1 MTKVVG
7 VSLRVI
13 TTNDHRGPRD
23 AINHNWHK
31 LFNQYNIVPIFI
43 PNQPDLVASLLK
55 DISVSALLLVGGN
68 NVGPIDEYERSIHI
82 DDVSTERDATEYAII
97 DYALR
102 HHKPILGVCRGMQ
115 ILNTYFD
122 GHIVR
127 NLKDVNLA
135 SHSHVDVTHD
145 LDIVD
150 SEYQS
155 YLRANSA
162 HTNSFHSNAVTEAT
176 LSAELL
182 PFAIARDG
190 IVEGVYHP
198 NYPIIGMQWHPE
210 RPDSAEN
217 IDRML
222 IEKWLS
228 NR

>member
-1 MTKVVG
+1 MTTVVG

-13 TTNDHRGPRD
+13 TSNDRRGHRD

-43 PNQPDLVASLLK
+43 PNQPNLVASLLK
-55 DISVSALLLVGGN
+55 DIPVSAMLLIGGN

-127 NLKDVNLA
+127 DLNDVKLD
-135 SHSHVDVTHD
+135 SRSHVGLTHD

-150 SEYQS
+150 PKFQS
-155 YLRANSA
+155 YFGVNSA
-162 HTNSFHSNAVTEAT
+162 HTNSFHFNAVTEST
-176 LSAELL
+176 LAKELL
-182 PFAIARDG
+182 PFAMARDG

-198 NYPIIGMQWHPE
+198 NYPMTGIQWHPE
-210 RPDSAEN
+210 RPDSAEK

-222 IEKWLS
+222 IETWLS
-228 NR
+228 N